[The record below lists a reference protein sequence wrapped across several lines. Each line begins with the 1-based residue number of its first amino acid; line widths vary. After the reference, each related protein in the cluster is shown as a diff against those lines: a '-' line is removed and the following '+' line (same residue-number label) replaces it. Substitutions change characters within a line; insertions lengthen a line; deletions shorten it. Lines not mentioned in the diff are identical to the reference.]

1 MNLIDDM
8 TEDYTI
14 LDKTTVD
21 DLIGGYSTKYVDGAK
36 IQGAMT
42 FDTSL
47 QARVAG
53 AQGVSSVYTFTTKK
67 NVILQFHD
75 VLRRE
80 SDKKIFRVTSD
91 GDDKYTPSSARL
103 NMRQVNCE
111 EWTIPPDELPEE

>member
-1 MNLIDDM
+1 MSLIDDM
-8 TEDYTI
+8 TEDYII
-14 LDKTTVD
+14 LDKTTASD
-21 DLIGGYSTKYVDGAK
+21 DLGGYSTKYVEGAT

-75 VLRRE
+75 VLKRK
-80 SDKKIFRVTSD
+80 SDNKIFRVTSD

-111 EWTIPPDELPEE
+111 EWTLPEE